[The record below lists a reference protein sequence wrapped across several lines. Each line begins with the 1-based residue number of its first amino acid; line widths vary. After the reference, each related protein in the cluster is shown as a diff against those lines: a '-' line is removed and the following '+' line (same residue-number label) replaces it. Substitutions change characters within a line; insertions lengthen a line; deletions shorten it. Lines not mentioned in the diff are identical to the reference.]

1 MLFVFFRL
9 GLQTLKMPLVN
20 QFHSPNHTVRFLT
33 GEQRTGYPEAG
44 EQRKEHALISE
55 CSVQHEDPCHSGWEQ
70 SMGYQA
76 VVEQGTG
83 CPAAGEQ
90 RTGVI
95 THHLNVLFSMRTHIT
110 AAGEPRKGVPTLSAL
125 LCFPFYS
132 FLSPSP
138 WDGNTYILGI
148 LLMHTVLTNKPTTIK
163 TPLQLATPRGV
174 PQHPG

>member
-1 MLFVFFRL
+1 MRIRA
-9 GLQTLKMPLVN
+9 
-20 QFHSPNHTVRFLT
+20 TV
-33 GEQRTGYPEAG
+33 AG
-44 EQRKEHALISE
+44 NKAWDTKQLWSR
-55 CSVQHEDPCHSGWEQ
+55 
-70 SMGYQA
+70 
-76 VVEQGTG
+76 EQGAQQLGKQRTG

-110 AAGEPRKGVPTLSAL
+110 AAGEPRNGVPTLSAL

-148 LLMHTVLTNKPTTIK
+148 FLMHTVLTSKPTTIK
-163 TPLQLATPRGV
+163 TPLQLATPTGV